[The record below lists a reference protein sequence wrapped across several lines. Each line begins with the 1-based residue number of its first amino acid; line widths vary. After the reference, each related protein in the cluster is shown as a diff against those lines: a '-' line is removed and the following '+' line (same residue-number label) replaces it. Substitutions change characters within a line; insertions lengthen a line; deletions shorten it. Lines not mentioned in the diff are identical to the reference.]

1 MHHSTHYQM
10 KASTSIPGGMYNNLF
25 DAHPPFQIDGNF
37 GTTAGIAEMLIQ
49 SHAGYIHLLPALPP
63 DWTEGSVKG
72 LKARGGY
79 EISIDWKDG
88 KVTRTTIMAPR
99 DSETDILINGQIRHL
114 TLKAGIITHL

>member
-1 MHHSTHYQM
+1 
-10 KASTSIPGGMYNNLF
+10 MYNNLF

-37 GTTAGIAEMLIQ
+37 GTTAGIAEMLMQ

-88 KVTRTTIMAPR
+88 KVTRATIMAPR
-99 DSETDILINGQIRHL
+99 ESEIDILINGRFQHL
-114 TLKAGIITHL
+114 VLKAGIAAFL